1 MTESRRVVH
10 DPDAATTVALLRA
23 PAAVVSAAFLA
34 GLVAAEAAVR
44 GRGLQS
50 RGWDVLAYAIVVLVM
65 SPFLLPSRWYWRG
78 ATLMRLWITGAA
90 AAASCR
96 AVYMSAALYS
106 HRPAPE
112 WLMLTGL
119 YLVEAGTLWL
129 AVFAVHR
136 GPVPRRDAFGPTSE
150 QAASL
155 GERTGP

>member
-1 MTESRRVVH
+1 MAEGRSVVH

-23 PAAVVSAAFLA
+23 PAAVVAAAFLA

-50 RGWDVLAYAIVVLVM
+50 RGWDALGYAGVVLVM
-65 SPFLLPSRWYWRG
+65 IPFLLPSRWYRRG
-78 ATLMRLWITGAA
+78 AMMMRLWIAGAA

-112 WLMLTGL
+112 WLMVTGL
-119 YLVEAGTLWL
+119 YLVEAATLWL

-136 GPVPRRDAFGPTSE
+136 GPVPRRDPFGP
-150 QAASL
+150 ASL
-155 GERTGP
+155 GERTGL